1 MGVVTKRLARIDLND
16 NKCEFFEIELNEP
29 NVVHIQNC
37 IYRIELTIE
46 EFNIFSVTC
55 IEAADK
61 LKKIK
66 QL

>member
-1 MGVVTKRLARIDLND
+1 MGVVTKGLARINLND
-16 NKCEFFEIELNEP
+16 NKCEFVEIELNEP

-46 EFNIFSVTC
+46 EFYIFSVTC

>member
-46 EFNIFSVTC
+46 EFKIFSTTC
-55 IEAADK
+55 IEAADN